1 MSKFMILLI
10 LLGLM
15 SFKSISQHVI
25 LQRDQAVSN
34 ITDLEEYDWLREV
47 LVPVYLE
54 RIEILEAV
62 VNKDKVI
69 IEQLKA
75 SNASLL
81 EADRIRKL
89 EVNAHR
95 EIEKELRK
103 ENKKLRRKL
112 VVNKVASG
120 LLIAGVGALIIV
132 NR

>member
-1 MSKFMILLI
+1 
-10 LLGLM
+10 M

-95 EIEKELRK
+95 EIEKGLRK